1 MKKLLSVLL
10 CCALLLGLVAC
21 GDGQKESTIEPS
33 AAATEAPQIAETGGY
48 LIPAQ
53 WQESSRNDGTVGYL
67 TAQAQVPSGTPSG
80 SVIESTETDADGNV
94 TMYQYDL
101 SGNLIHTVTA
111 TPQAEMASADQSI
124 SFYSFGADSLWL
136 VRMCFELLDEETGD
150 SRSCEYL
157 EQWSYDSELLF
168 SATLD
173 AYGIDD
179 MENYLMGMEL
189 GSQNTPILISATA
202 LIFLDENGQEAGR
215 CETTGIWYSLCRDS
229 TGRVYLA
236 DEIETNCLYTLDET
250 GYKIGEKVMDLD
262 GSSRIITGGGE
273 YDLFFS
279 SDTTL
284 KGVSFQT
291 GTVTEILSW
300 ADWDLANSVR
310 SLSVLENGDYLLRVN
325 NLALGGSVMLTMTP
339 VPMSQVPEKTV
350 LQVAVPLSQNY
361 MDMGLTWTEF
371 MDEKVAGMISL
382 FNQQNPDYRLEV
394 VTFSSATELNLML
407 TSGDAPDLIYNSY
420 TAWLDEPISP
430 ALLAKKGY
438 LEDLESYFE
447 QDEDLSLSQ
456 LMPNVVEIERNRNG
470 GLYALPLAFYVTGL
484 TAPME
489 YAGENSDWSIS
500 DALNAARNMPE
511 DMDFWSYMSQEEALN
526 SLFGACA
533 GQLVDIETGEC
544 NFQTQSF
551 YDLLTLC
558 RDYFPSAI
566 GENTTEASGGS
577 LISGFGTMGRLGQFY
592 TDTLR
597 PLEEQGEII
606 YSYPGSTG
614 TGLNVVFM
622 DQFSICSQSQ
632 HKDIAWEFLKSL
644 YSYDFQ
650 YSFGSVIISLRQ
662 DVVNDR
668 EDAYQ
673 QMYPEDLSREESQ
686 YIRDLV
692 SSSTNYRD
700 MESPVFAIV
709 SEEAASFFAGDKSAE
724 DVAEIIENR
733 VKIYLS
739 EQSS

>member
-10 CCALLLGLVAC
+10 CCALLLGLGAC
-21 GDGQKESTIEPS
+21 GNGANESTIEPS
-33 AAATEAPQIAETGGY
+33 AATTETPQIAEAGGY
-48 LIPAQ
+48 LIPTQ
-53 WQESSRNDGTVGYL
+53 WQGSSRNDGTTGYL
-67 TAQAQVPSGTPSG
+67 TAQAQVPVGTPSG

-101 SGNLIHTVTA
+101 SGNLIHVVTA

-202 LIFLDENGQEAGR
+202 LTFLDENGQEAGR
-215 CETTGIWYSLCRDS
+215 CETNGIWYNLCRDGS
-229 TGRVYLA
+229 GRIYLV
-236 DEIETNCLYTLDET
+236 DNFETNSLYTLDET
-250 GYKIGEKVMDLD
+250 GYGIGEKVMDLD

-284 KGVSFQT
+284 KGVSFQN

-300 ADWDLANSVR
+300 ADWDLANSV
-310 SLSVLENGDYLLRVN
+310 SGLAVLESGDYLLRVN

-350 LQVAVPLSQNY
+350 LRVAVPLSQDY
-361 MDMGLTWTEF
+361 MDMGLTWTES

-407 TSGDAPDLIYNSY
+407 ASGDAPDLIYNRY
-420 TAWLDEPISP
+420 TAWLDEPIST

-438 LEDLESYFE
+438 LEDLEPYFE
-447 QDEDLSLSQ
+447 GDDDLSLSQ
-456 LMPNVVEIERNRNG
+456 LMPNILEIEENRNG
-470 GLYALPLAFYVTGL
+470 GLYALPLAFYATGI
-484 TAPME
+484 TVQRE
-489 YAGENSDWSIS
+489 YAGDNPNWSIS
-500 DALNAARNMPE
+500 DALKAARDMPE
-511 DMDFWSYMSQEEALN
+511 DMDFWSYMPQSDAL
-526 SLFGACA
+526 STLLGACYQQFLDVES
-533 GQLVDIETGEC
+533 GDC
-544 NFQTQSF
+544 DFQNQDF

-558 RDYFPSAI
+558 RDYFPEAI
-566 GENTTEASGGS
+566 DENTTEAPGGS
-577 LISGFGTMGRLGQFY
+577 LLSGFGSMGRLGQLY
-592 TDTLR
+592 TDTIR
-597 PLEEQGEII
+597 PLEEQGQLV

-614 TGLNVVFM
+614 TGLNIIFM

-632 HKDIAWEFLKSL
+632 YKDIAWEFLKSL

-650 YSFGSVIISLRQ
+650 YSFGSVFTSIRQ

-668 EDAYQ
+668 EDNYQ
-673 QMYPEDLSREESQ
+673 QMYPEDLTQEESQ
-686 YIRDLV
+686 YVKELI
-692 SSSTNYRD
+692 STSTNYQD
-700 MESPVFAIV
+700 MNNPVFTIIT
-709 SEEAASFFAGDKSAE
+709 EEAASFFAGDKSAE
-724 DVAEIIENR
+724 NVAGIIENR

-739 EQSS
+739 EQS